1 MDCSPNVTWQE
12 SRLSRARRW
21 AALRARGATVWLT
34 GLPSAGKSTIGA
46 AIEELLVTQG
56 VQAYLL
62 DGDNLRHGF
71 CGDLGFSGSDRRA
84 NMRRV
89 GELARLFADSG
100 AMAIVALVSPYEAV
114 RREVREQH
122 ESEGLCFL
130 EVFINT
136 PLVVCAERDPKG
148 LYARAYSGE
157 LDGLTGVD
165 DVYEPPPHPDL
176 ELTPS
181 YHVEA
186 AAQAVLDLIAT
197 RSGDPCVPEARVWA
211 RRETPRGLRPA
222 GAPAGQERIEGTL
235 S

>member
-1 MDCSPNVTWQE
+1 MDCSPNVTWQD
-12 SRLSRARRW
+12 SRLSRTRRW
-21 AALRARGATVWLT
+21 AALSARGATVWLT

-46 AIEELLVTQG
+46 ALEELLVTQG

-71 CGDLGFSGSDRRA
+71 CSDLGFSRSDRGA

-100 AMAIVALVSPYEAV
+100 AMAIVALVSPIEAV
-114 RREVREQH
+114 RREVREKH
-122 ESEGLCFL
+122 ESDGLCFL
-130 EVFINT
+130 EIFINT

-165 DVYEPPPHPDL
+165 DVYEPPPDPDL

-181 YHVEA
+181 YDVEA

-197 RSGDPCVPEARVWA
+197 RSRDPYVDEGRVWA
-211 RRETPRGLRPA
+211 DGRLRRASPVAGEADPPA
-222 GAPAGQERIEGTL
+222 IAEI
-235 S
+235 

>member
-12 SRLSRARRW
+12 GRLSRTRRW
-21 AALRARGATVWLT
+21 AALSARGATVWLT

-56 VQAYLL
+56 AQAYLL
-62 DGDNLRHGF
+62 DGDNLRHGL
-71 CGDLGFSGSDRRA
+71 CSDLGFSRSDRGA

-100 AMAIVALVSPYEAV
+100 ATAIVALVSPFEAV
-114 RREVREQH
+114 RREVREKH
-122 ESEGLCFL
+122 ESDGLCFL

-197 RSGDPCVPEARVWA
+197 RSTDPFVEEDCVWA
-211 RRETPRGLRPA
+211 HARNRRTSPQTR
-222 GAPAGQERIEGTL
+222 APDPTAIAEV
-235 S
+235 